1 MRTMGGTAHLRR
13 RICRFSRRP
22 SGTEPL
28 IHRSRPEREG
38 GRPQPSTPA
47 SGRRVQPEPI
57 GSPELKFPGDP
68 IGLPRTKSGGAMS
81 GRGSSPPRRA
91 GAYPLTLSRGPAR
104 QPGGQAV
111 HLGAG

>member
-1 MRTMGGTAHLRR
+1 MRNKSASLAKPMLAPGPALARC
-13 RICRFSRRP
+13 IA
-22 SGTEPL
+22 
-28 IHRSRPEREG
+28 EG
-38 GRPQPSTPA
+38 LGR
-47 SGRRVQPEPI
+47 
-57 GSPELKFPGDP
+57 SPELKLLGDP